1 MKAFKNVMHKNA
13 LRIIIAGIL
22 CMIAFSILCASA
34 ETVNVSTV
42 SDLQSAHPYSNS
54 MDKTWVYTHSTAAD
68 SLTVTFSSDTATEN
82 NYDYI
87 YIPVRAWKMHTPR
100 TDLQPQLF
108 RHSIRKR
115 K

>member
-1 MKAFKNVMHKNA
+1 MKKK
-13 LRIIIAGIL
+13 IL
-22 CMIAFSILCASA
+22 SVLMVVVLSIFLMCVTVVSAA